1 MAQSEEETFEL
12 PESLTESGLKLK
24 EGTDGARNDA
34 GYVYC
39 IAEYDRGNRTGNFKV
54 GTAVDPD
61 KRLRDLQTGNVHQ
74 LKFLG
79 QPQNVSHRLDAEKA
93 AHTAL
98 SGYAINQGGGTEW
111 FYASPSQE
119 RAFYNTYLQAVK

>member
-24 EGTDGARNDA
+24 EDTDGARNDA

-54 GTAVDPD
+54 GTSVDPD
-61 KRLRDLQTGNVHQ
+61 KRLGDLQTGNVHQ
-74 LKFLG
+74 LKFWG
-79 QPQNVSHRLDAEKA
+79 QPQYVPHRLDAEKA
-93 AHTAL
+93 AHAAL
-98 SGYAINQGGGTEW
+98 SGYAVNRGGGTEW
-111 FYASPSQE
+111 FNATPSQE
-119 RAFYNTYLQAVK
+119 RAFYNTYRQAVK